1 MCPSLDHP
9 IADVMVEYEWINV
22 WISNGVTMMSMKT
35 NVELI
40 FMDIAL
46 ILMIN
51 ELEKN
56 LLLTI
61 SGRLVKH

>member
-1 MCPSLDHP
+1 MSPSLDHP

-51 ELEKN
+51 ELEKH

-61 SGRLVKH
+61 SGWLVEH

>member
-1 MCPSLDHP
+1 MSPSLDHL

-51 ELEKN
+51 ELEKH

-61 SGRLVKH
+61 SG

>member
-1 MCPSLDHP
+1 MSPSLDHP

-22 WISNGVTMMSMKT
+22 WISNGVTMMSMKI

-51 ELEKN
+51 ELEKH

-61 SGRLVKH
+61 SG

>member
-1 MCPSLDHP
+1 MSPSLDHP

-51 ELEKN
+51 ELEKH

-61 SGRLVKH
+61 SR

>member
-1 MCPSLDHP
+1 MSPSLDHP

-51 ELEKN
+51 ELEKH

-61 SGRLVKH
+61 SG